1 MVNGCFARPNRND
14 RVNGLDRYGFGKKL
28 GKERGMKVP

>member
-14 RVNGLDRYGFGKKL
+14 RVNGLDRNGDENEL